1 MNLLKGIR
9 VMYNKRVMHFIVLVF
24 FILFSSSTSFA
35 QPLKKVS
42 LQLMWL
48 DQFEFAGFY
57 VAKEKGYY
65 QEFGLDVNIKKFTSS
80 TNVLDTVLED
90 EAQFGISSS
99 SLLIENSLGKDVLL
113 LGTIFQSSPLVLLAL
128 KDSNIKSLED
138 IKGKKVMISK
148 EEAFFVT
155 LQTMLKSK
163 NINISDLEVLEHTFD
178 VNDLINKKTDL
189 LLAYSTN
196 EPFTLQ
202 EKGYESK
209 IFHPKDYGF
218 DFYEDL
224 IFTTNKFQEK
234 NPQVVHDFYT
244 ASIKGWEYA
253 LDNIEEVAQ
262 LVFEKYN
269 VQNKSLEALIFEAKE
284 IKKLALINGVKFG
297 TITQEKL
304 KLIENSYK
312 IMGLLKSNLDM
323 SKLLYIPNKSTNLGL
338 SSKELAYLKEKK
350 VLRYCIDP
358 NWFPYESIES
368 SQHVG
373 MSADLIQL
381 MKTKLE
387 VPFQLVQTIDW
398 IQSLEYV
405 QNRTCD
411 ILPLAK
417 EIPSRRSFLNF
428 TKPFFSFPVV
438 VATKADQLY
447 VPKVKNILHKKL
459 GVVKGYS
466 LNKIL
471 KEKYPNINIV
481 EVDSIKD
488 GLERV
493 QDGELYGFIDSL
505 ITIGYEIQ
513 NNFISELKISSQFN
527 MNHPLSVA
535 SRSDEPLLQSILE
548 KTLKGI
554 NEQTK
559 QAIINSWISIKVEKS
574 IDYSMLW
581 KFLVLVFIILLAF
594 VYRHYLLSKSKRILE
609 IKIEDKTKEL
619 QTLNDSLE
627 RKVQKRTEELEDSNE
642 VFQHMLHTTMEAI
655 FILEYD
661 YCMDANREALEL
673 FQYKNN
679 EELMGTYI
687 FDFIDK
693 NSHEYL
699 KSDENL
705 SKNRPYEVKAIKKDG
720 SVFPA
725 LMKQH
730 SLKTKNRVIK
740 ILTLLDLTYIKEQEL
755 KLINQSKMASLGELI
770 GNIAH
775 QWRQPLASITTAA
788 SGMRMQ
794 KELDILS
801 DEDIYANCD
810 DIVSSSNYLSE
821 TINEFK
827 HLIKGRKDKKDF
839 KINETVQKSLDLLS
853 GVFKTNLVELIQDYD
868 EDVVLN
874 GYGNDLT
881 QVMVNI
887 LKNSNDAFLENNENT
902 QKLIFIKTLKLD
914 NRITIC
920 IKDNAGGIKEDIL
933 DKIFEPYFTT
943 KHKAQGTGLGLYMTH
958 QIISDSFKGNIQ
970 VSNETYEY
978 NSTTFKGA
986 KLTIFLPLS

>member
-9 VMYNKRVMHFIVLVF
+9 VMYNKKVMHFIVLVF
-24 FILFSSSTSFA
+24 FILLSSSTSFA

-57 VAKEKGYY
+57 VAKEKGFY

-99 SLLIENSLGKDVLL
+99 SLLIENSLGKDILL

-163 NINISDLEVLEHTFD
+163 NINISDLEILEHSFD

-196 EPFTLQ
+196 EPFALQ

-224 IFTTNKFQEK
+224 IFTTNKFQK
-234 NPQVVHDFYT
+234 QNPQVVHDFYT

-253 LDNIEEVAQ
+253 LENIEEVAQ

-269 VQNKSLEALIFEAKE
+269 IQNKSLEALIFEANE
-284 IKKLALINGVKFG
+284 IKKLALINGVEFG

-312 IMGLLKSNLDM
+312 IMGMLKSNLDM
-323 SKLLYIPNKSTNLGL
+323 SKLLYVPENNSNLNL

-358 NWFPYESIES
+358 NWFPYESIEN

-373 MSADLIQL
+373 MSSDLIQL
-381 MKTKLE
+381 IQTKLDIQFE
-387 VPFQLVQTIDW
+387 LVQTIDW

-411 ILPLAK
+411 LLPLAK
-417 EIPSRRSFLNF
+417 DIPSRRGFLNF

-438 VATKADQLY
+438 VATQSDQLY
-447 VPKVKNILHKKL
+447 VPKVKNIVHTKL

-493 QDGELYGFIDSL
+493 QSGELYGFIDSL

-513 NNFISELKISSQFN
+513 NNFLSKLKISSQFD

-535 SRSDEPLLQSILE
+535 SRSDEPLLHSILE
-548 KTLKGI
+548 KTLNGI
-554 NEQTK
+554 KEQSK
-559 QAIINSWISIKVEKS
+559 QSIINSWVSIKVEKS

-581 KFLVLVFIILLAF
+581 KFLILVFIILLAF
-594 VYRHYLLSKSKRILE
+594 VYRHYLLTKSKKLLE
-609 IKIEDKTKEL
+609 QKVEGKTKEL

-627 RKVQKRTEELEDSNE
+627 KKVQKRTEELEDSNE

-661 YCMDANREALEL
+661 YCMDANKEALAL
-673 FQYKNN
+673 FQYKDN

-687 FDFIDK
+687 FNFIDK

-699 KSDENL
+699 KSNENL
-705 SKNRPYEVKAIKKDG
+705 SKDRSYEVKAIKKDG

-740 ILTLLDLTYIKEQEL
+740 IVALLDLTYIKEQEL

-801 DEDIYANCD
+801 DADIYENCD
-810 DIVSSSNYLSE
+810 DIVKSSNYLSE

-839 KINETVQKSLDLLS
+839 KINETVQKSLNLLS
-853 GVFKTNLVELIQDYD
+853 GHFNTNLVELIQEYD

-881 QVMVNI
+881 QVLVNI
-887 LKNSNDAFLENNENT
+887 LKNAIDAFLEKNQDT
-902 QKLIFIKTLKLD
+902 QKLIFIKTLKQK
-914 NRITIC
+914 NFISIC
-920 IKDNAGGIKEDIL
+920 IKDNGGGIKDDIL

-978 NSTTFKGA
+978 NSKTFKGA
-986 KLTIFLPLS
+986 KLTISLPIE

>member
-1 MNLLKGIR
+1 MI
-9 VMYNKRVMHFIVLVF
+9 NKKVLPFIFVV
-24 FILFSSSTSFA
+24 FILLFSLTNSFA
-35 QPLKKVS
+35 APLKKVS

-57 VAKEKGYY
+57 VAKEKGFY
-65 QEFGLDVNIKKFTSS
+65 QEFGLDVKIKKFTSS
-80 TNVLDTVLED
+80 TNILNTVLED

-113 LGTIFQSSPLVLLAL
+113 LGAIFQSSPLVLLAL
-128 KDSNIKSLED
+128 KDSGINTLED

-163 NINISDLEVLEHTFD
+163 NINISDLQILEHSFNVD
-178 VNDLINKKTDL
+178 DLINKKTDL

-196 EPFTLQ
+196 QPFTLQ

-224 IFTTNKFQEK
+224 IFTTNKFQK
-234 NPQVVHDFYT
+234 QNPQVVHDFYT

-253 LDNIEEVAQ
+253 LNNIDEVAQ

-269 VQNKSLEALIFEAKE
+269 SQNKSLEALIFEANE
-284 IKKLALINGVKFG
+284 IKKLALMNGVKFG

-312 IMGLLKSNLDM
+312 IMGLLKNDLDI
-323 SKLLYIPNKSTNLGL
+323 SKLLYTPNKNSSLSL
-338 SSKELAYLKEKK
+338 SSKELAYLKQKK

-358 NWFPYESIES
+358 NWFPYESIEN
-368 SQHVG
+368 SQHMG
-373 MSADLIQL
+373 MSADLIQIIQ
-381 MKTKLE
+381 TKLDI
-387 VPFQLVQTIDW
+387 PLQLVQTIDW
-398 IQSLEYV
+398 LQSLEYV

-417 EIPSRRSFLNF
+417 NIPSRRSFLNF

-438 VATKADQLY
+438 VATQATQLY

-481 EVDSIKD
+481 QVDSIKD
-488 GLERV
+488 GLQRV
-493 QDGELYGFIDSL
+493 LRGELYGLIDSL

-513 NNFISELKISSQFN
+513 NNFISELKISSQFD

-535 SRSDEPLLQSILE
+535 SRSDEPLLHSILE
-548 KTLKGI
+548 KTLNGI
-554 NEQTK
+554 TEKTK
-559 QAIINSWISIKVEKS
+559 QSLINSWISIKVEKS
-574 IDYSMLW
+574 VDYSMLW
-581 KFLVLVFIILLAF
+581 QFLILVFLIISAF
-594 VYRHYLLSKSKRILE
+594 VYRHYVLTKSTRMLE
-609 IKIEDKTKEL
+609 RKIEIKTKEL
-619 QTLNDSLE
+619 QVLNDNLE
-627 RKVQKRTEELEDSNE
+627 KTGKRRTEELEDSNE
-642 VFQHMLHTTMEAI
+642 VFQHMLQTTMEAI

-661 YCMDANREALEL
+661 YCVDANKEALNL
-673 FQYKNN
+673 FQYHSN
-679 EELMGTYI
+679 EELVGTYL

-699 KSDENL
+699 ASNENL
-705 SKNRPYEVKAIKKDG
+705 SEDSSYEVKAIKRDG
-720 SVFPA
+720 TVFPA
-725 LMKQH
+725 LMKLH
-730 SLKTKNRVIK
+730 SLQTKNRIIK
-740 ILTLLDLTYIKEQEL
+740 ILTLLDLTKMKEQEL
-755 KLINQSKMASLGELI
+755 KLINQSKMSSLGELI

-788 SGMRMQ
+788 SGMKMQ
-794 KELDILS
+794 KELGILS
-801 DEDIYANCD
+801 DDDIYSNCD
-810 DIVSSSNYLSE
+810 DIVESSNYLSE
-821 TINEFK
+821 TINDFK
-827 HLIKGRKDKKDF
+827 NLIKRRKNKKDF
-839 KINETVQKSLDLLS
+839 KINETLKKGLKLLS
-853 GVFKTNLVELIQDYD
+853 GQFKTHLVDIIEEYD
-868 EDVVLN
+868 QEITLN

-881 QVMVNI
+881 QVIVNI
-887 LKNSNDAFLENNENT
+887 LKNSNDAFIENNEESE
-902 QKLIFIKTLKLD
+902 KLIFLTTLKKEKNIL
-914 NRITIC
+914 IC
-920 IKDNAGGIKEDIL
+920 IKDNAGGIPENIL

-958 QIISDSFKGNIQ
+958 QIIIDSFQGSIEVCNANYQ
-970 VSNETYEY
+970 YNNVSYT
-978 NSTTFKGA
+978 GA
-986 KLTIFLPLS
+986 QFTISLPII